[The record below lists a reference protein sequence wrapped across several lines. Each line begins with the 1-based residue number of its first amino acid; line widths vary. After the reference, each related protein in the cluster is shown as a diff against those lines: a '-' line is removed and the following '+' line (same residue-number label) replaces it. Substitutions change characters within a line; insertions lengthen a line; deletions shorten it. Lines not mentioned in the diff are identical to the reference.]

1 MKFVITLC
9 LLASTVLAR
18 PQGVDEDYFDPNPQ
32 YNFEY
37 KVASDKTQTYIN
49 QQEARDG
56 DFVTGQYTYVDPN
69 GALVTVT
76 YEAGPEG
83 YSESRDV
90 QKDSSSSTNP
100 SPENKSY
107 KSNLLFLS

>member
-1 MKFVITLC
+1 MKFFLALC

-90 QKDSSSSTNP
+90 QKGFILINEPFSR
-100 SPENKSY
+100 K
-107 KSNLLFLS
+107 